1 MGSGASSLEKPAI
14 AEDPALRSLVGSA
27 TKVMNDDQL
36 FKLVRQMEWHKSSG
50 LHESEGHLADVC
62 SGLIKLV
69 ADVKTTKVPTKR

>member
-1 MGSGASSLEKPAI
+1 
-14 AEDPALRSLVGSA
+14 
-27 TKVMNDDQL
+27 MNDDQL